1 MLAASAGAFPWNWD
15 AVTAISTAVLGLG
28 LGISALAFVQQRR
41 SDREQRK
48 QALEL
53 QAETARRDRE
63 QREQAVELQ
72 ADAAR
77 RDLATKIMIDAYC
90 VIIDGPWSRDD
101 TFLEKIQNPLSMLQL
116 VMNDEEIG
124 IIRDVIKAQTRA
136 INTNESVSLSPLLN
150 ALRARI
156 RENLGVDKTDQSFEY
171 LRTWTPRTRSMEA
184 LVALWLVLVAEL
196 AGDGSQERTMQQLKG
211 TARLV
216 ELMGWRRER
225 EIVGALTEEWASANC
240 ARREQLADELGG
252 WIRETQQI
260 IDGNGHGVW
269 WGHLGD
275 QVVGADRDRE
285 PSESVGVDN
294 DRRSIQEQDP
304 ASLPEKNFT

>member
-48 QALEL
+48 QALELQAETARRDREQREQALEL

-156 RENLGVDKTDQSFEY
+156 RENLGVDKTDQPFEY
-171 LRTWTPRTRSMEA
+171 LRTWIPRTRSMEA

-275 QVVGADRDRE
+275 QEPARADDE
-285 PSESVGVDN
+285 GGVTH
-294 DRRSIQEQDP
+294 RP
-304 ASLPEKNFT
+304 